1 MVCLT
6 IYTAVD
12 LKYGASLSIDFIFF
26 HDDLL
31 TWTAHSSI
39 TPWLKKTT
47 TKNRH
52 FIWLHMTVTNWLKL
66 ICAAILPK
74 LIVIVIN
81 QSNFKRF
88 ALMGW
93 LSGVQ
98 NFGYLSSIHLINPPL
113 FDCLF
118 LFDPDYSIVNFIFFS
133 LHNTNA
139 YKWLMNCIQCWI
151 HIKGEHVL
159 SILFWNNLNRTLLK
173 ITIWFLEINWSSNQE
188 KVIEQLLLV
197 ESPFRIR
204 FESSLILVALD
215 GFSSF
220 YTK

>member
-1 MVCLT
+1 MTVPIGMSDHL
-6 IYTAVD
+6 
-12 LKYGASLSIDFIFF
+12 YGSWFEIWCKSIHWFHFFF

-47 TKNRH
+47 TKNSH

-133 LHNTNA
+133 LFTIQTHTN
-139 YKWLMNCIQCWI
+139 
-151 HIKGEHVL
+151 
-159 SILFWNNLNRTLLK
+159 
-173 ITIWFLEINWSSNQE
+173 
-188 KVIEQLLLV
+188 
-197 ESPFRIR
+197 
-204 FESSLILVALD
+204 D
-215 GFSSF
+215 
-220 YTK
+220 